1 MYFGNMVELADSDD
15 IFDNPV
21 HPYTKMLLSAIP
33 SMDSKKEVSIE
44 IFDETYSIENKERSK
59 DTICGDE
66 LQPEKAPMKE
76 VEPNHFVAPF

>member
-33 SMDSKKEVSIE
+33 SMDAKKEVSIE
-44 IFDETYSIENKERSK
+44 IFDPTYSIENTERSK

-66 LQPEKAPMKE
+66 LQTEKEAMDE
-76 VEPNHFVAPF
+76 VEPNHFVAKF